1 MPLVAAAPGP
11 LKAMRVEAE
20 AEAREAARLNHA
32 AAKLQTLS
40 GELDGR
46 RTAMLEA
53 RNVEAGEETARR

>member
-1 MPLVAAAPGP
+1 MVAAPPGP
-11 LKAMRVEAE
+11 LKVMRAEAE
-20 AEAREAARLNHA
+20 ADAREAARLNQA
-32 AAKLQTLS
+32 AAKLHTLS